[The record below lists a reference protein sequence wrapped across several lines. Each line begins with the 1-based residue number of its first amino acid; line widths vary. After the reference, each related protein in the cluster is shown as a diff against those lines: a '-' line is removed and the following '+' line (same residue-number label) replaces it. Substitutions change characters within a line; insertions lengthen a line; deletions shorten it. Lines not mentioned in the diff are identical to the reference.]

1 MVASMIHT
9 IEFNLPDDQE
19 DLDIVLKARE
29 MYSALIEIDNVL
41 RTQLKYGE
49 RDKDADTMLQVRQLA
64 NEGLSG
70 L

>member
-1 MVASMIHT
+1 MIHT

-19 DLDIVLKARE
+19 DLDMVLKARE

>member
-1 MVASMIHT
+1 MIHT

-19 DLDIVLKARE
+19 DLDMVLKARE

-49 RDKDADTMLQVRQLA
+49 RAKDTDTMLQVRQLA

>member
-1 MVASMIHT
+1 MIHT

-49 RDKDADTMLQVRQLA
+49 RDKDVDKMLQVRQLA